1 MGKRQSTF
9 KVGDTVFY
17 PSAGVGIIQAVED
30 VFISGACDSCFVIRI
45 AETQMTVK
53 VPQGNVRR
61 SGLRPL
67 LSGRK
72 LKELYRILAAKG
84 NHRVTGGN
92 WTDRCRELERKINS
106 GSCLALGEVVRDL
119 MRWKKASLMRWKK
132 ASGLSFEESMLL
144 KTASNFLANEVA
156 AIQGIE
162 PETAIDRIRSYVE
175 VKAA

>member
-17 PSAGVGIIQAVED
+17 PSAGVGIIEAVED
-30 VFISGACDSCFVIRI
+30 VFISGTCDSCFVIRI
-45 AETQMTVK
+45 DETRMTVK

-84 NHRVTGGN
+84 NRRVTGGN

-106 GSCLALGEVVRDL
+106 GSCLKLGEVVRD
-119 MRWKKASLMRWKK
+119 LMRWKK

>member
-119 MRWKKASLMRWKK
+119 MRWKKAS
-132 ASGLSFEESMLL
+132 GLSFEESMLL

>member
-1 MGKRQSTF
+1 MRKRQSTF

-17 PSAGVGIIQAVED
+17 PSAGVGIIEAVED
-30 VFISGACDSCFVIRI
+30 VFISGTCDSCFVIRI
-45 AETQMTVK
+45 DETRMTVK

-84 NHRVTGGN
+84 NRRVTGGN

-119 MRWKKASLMRWKK
+119 MRWKKAS
-132 ASGLSFEESMLL
+132 GLSFEESMLL
-144 KTASNFLANEVA
+144 KTATNFLANEVA

>member
-1 MGKRQSTF
+1 
-9 KVGDTVFY
+9 
-17 PSAGVGIIQAVED
+17 
-30 VFISGACDSCFVIRI
+30 
-45 AETQMTVK
+45 MTVK

-84 NHRVTGGN
+84 NRRVTGGN

-106 GSCLALGEVVRDL
+106 GSCLALGEVVRD
-119 MRWKKASLMRWKK
+119 LMRWKK

>member
-9 KVGDTVFY
+9 KIGDTVFY
-17 PSAGVGIIQAVED
+17 PSAGVGIIEAVED
-30 VFISGACDSCFVIRI
+30 VFISGTCDSCFVIRI
-45 AETQMTVK
+45 AETRMTVK

-84 NHRVTGGN
+84 NRRITGGN

-106 GSCLALGEVVRDL
+106 GSCLALGEVVRD
-119 MRWKKASLMRWKK
+119 LMRWKK